1 MTLESVRLPDV
12 RSVLTARF
20 PLSAPPPPQRTYEI
34 GSVAL
39 GQADGKA
46 VALPRRPRFEHA
58 HVIGTT
64 GGGKTNL
71 LEHLI
76 RQDIKNGDGVF
87 VIDPH
92 GGHPGSLYRSMI
104 TWLFANG
111 FHKSR
116 TVHLIDPNC
125 ANFTTGFNPLEL
137 PDERTSPSVIA
148 GTALEAFERV
158 WGDENTHGK
167 PTIRRILKGTFAA
180 LAELRMT
187 LAEADFLFDHHDT
200 LGIRELLIHK
210 LNDRYAQ
217 KVFSDLDQLAKA
229 DRTGLRFRDEVV
241 GPLNRLAEFTSA
253 PAIRRIVGQR
263 HNTID
268 LREALDQGHVIL
280 VNLSGGDA
288 VNDADCELLGRLL
301 TRFLFFHV
309 KRRTTNRPFWF
320 YLDECQRYLSGDIP
334 SLLAEAR
341 KFHTGVILSHQW
353 QSQLGKPDDQILAAV
368 HNATNLKIGFRVK
381 HPKEAQE
388 IAETIIPLDLEMPVR
403 ALIKPTVVG
412 HRRTYFNNWSMGES
426 KSWGTSVS
434 ESTSETVTESESDS
448 VSDTVSENIGWSTA
462 ETTTQSQSQSYDGWG
477 PLPTQTTMGVS
488 GSAATGRSGG
498 SAAASST
505 THSSGRSTS
514 TTHGTSTT
522 ESYTRGRSESHGAS
536 ESLEPIYQDLPSAVH
551 NYQNALYFA
560 AQRLRSLAAGEA
572 FASFVDGAGMHT
584 AHVHVPHAKP
594 VSVSDST
601 FISIRTLIFS
611 RSPSA
616 IETPNA
622 ISQLEQ
628 HEAQL
633 LVEARQV
640 PELELEPISF
650 RVPAKRENEAVDYS
664 QGVCVGRGRM

>member
-1 MTLESVRLPDV
+1 MTLKAPALPDI
-12 RSVLTARF
+12 RGGLTARF
-20 PLSAPPPPQRTYEI
+20 PFSAPPPPTRTYEV

-39 GQADGKA
+39 GRAHGQP
-46 VALPRRPRFEHA
+46 VALPRRPRFEHT

-92 GGHPGSLYRSMI
+92 GSHPNSLFRSLI

-116 TVHLIDPNC
+116 TIHLIDPNC
-125 ANFTTGFNPLEL
+125 ADFTTGFNPLEL
-137 PDERTSPSVIA
+137 PDECTSPSVVA

-158 WGDENTHGK
+158 WGDEDTHSK
-167 PTIRRILKGTFAA
+167 PTIRRILKATFAA

-187 LAEADFLFDHHDT
+187 LAEADFLFDHHDA
-200 LGIRELLIHK
+200 LGVRELLIHK
-210 LNDRYAQ
+210 LNDRYAL

-263 HNTID
+263 HNTIN
-268 LREALDQGHVIL
+268 LREALDGGHVIL

-309 KRRTTNRPFWF
+309 KRRTTSRPFWF

-341 KFHTGVILSHQW
+341 KFATGIFCSHQW
-353 QSQLGKPDDQILAAV
+353 QAQLSNPDDQVLAAV
-368 HNATNLKIGFRVK
+368 HNATNLKIAFRVK

-388 IAETIIPLDLEMPVR
+388 IAESIIPLDLEMPVR
-403 ALIKPTVVG
+403 ALVKPTVVG
-412 HRRTYFNNWSMGES
+412 HHRTYFDNWSVGKSE
-426 KSWGTSVS
+426 SWGTSVS
-434 ESTSETVTESESDS
+434 ESTSETITDSEGESTSETESED
-448 VSDTVSENIGWSTA
+448 IGWSASNTTA
-462 ETTTQSQSQSYDGWG
+462 QSQTQSYDGWG
-477 PLPTQTTMGVS
+477 QLQVIPNQTAIGIS
-488 GSAATGRSGG
+488 GSAGAGKNGSSAT
-498 SAAASST
+498 ASST
-505 THSSGRSTS
+505 SHSSGRSVSATRG
-514 TTHGTSTT
+514 TTTT
-522 ESYTRGRSESHGAS
+522 ESYSRGRSESHGAS
-536 ESLEPIYQDLPSAVH
+536 EGLEPIYEKLPSAVH
-551 NYQNALYFA
+551 SYQNALYFA

-572 FASFVDGAGMHT
+572 FASFVDSAGMHT
-584 AHVHVPHAKP
+584 AHVHVPHVKP
-594 VSVSDST
+594 VSVSEAT
-601 FISIRTLIFS
+601 FIAIRKLIFS

-622 ISQLEQ
+622 ITQLEH

-633 LVEARQV
+633 LIEAKQV
-640 PELELEPISF
+640 PQLEPEPNNF
-650 RVPAKRENEAVDYS
+650 RVPSKKRADL
-664 QGVCVGRGRM
+664 

>member
-1 MTLESVRLPDV
+1 M
-12 RSVLTARF
+12 
-20 PLSAPPPPQRTYEI
+20 
-34 GSVAL
+34 
-39 GQADGKA
+39 
-46 VALPRRPRFEHA
+46 ALPRRPRFEHA

-87 VIDPH
+87 VVDPH
-92 GGHPGSLYRSMI
+92 GGHPGSLFRSLI

-116 TVHLIDPNC
+116 TIHLIDPNC
-125 ANFTTGFNPLEL
+125 ATFTTGFNPLEL
-137 PDERTSPSVIA
+137 PDDKTSPSVIA
-148 GTALEAFERV
+148 GTTLEAFERV
-158 WGDENTHGK
+158 WGDENTQVK
-167 PTIRRILKGTFAA
+167 PTIRRILKATFAA

-187 LAEADFLFDHHDT
+187 LAEADFLFDHHDS
-200 LGIRELLIHK
+200 LGIRELLINRVH
-210 LNDRYAQ
+210 DRYAR

-229 DRTGLRFRDEVV
+229 DRTGMRFRDEVV

-268 LREALDQGHVIL
+268 LREALDQGHIIL
-280 VNLSGGDA
+280 LNLSGGDA

-341 KFHTGVILSHQW
+341 KFHTGVLLSHQW
-353 QSQLGKPDDQILAAV
+353 QSQLGNPDDQILAAV

-388 IAETIIPLDLEMPVR
+388 IAEAIIPLDLEMPVR
-403 ALIKPTVVG
+403 ALIKQTVVG
-412 HRRTYFNNWSMGES
+412 HRRTYFDNWSVGES
-426 KSWGTSVS
+426 ESWGTSVS
-434 ESTSETVTESESDS
+434 ASTSETITESEGDS
-448 VSDTVSENIGWSTA
+448 ASDTVSDNAGWSNSN
-462 ETTTQSQSQSYDGWG
+462 TTTRSQTQSYDGWG
-477 PLPTQTTMGVS
+477 AVQTVPSQTTIGTA
-488 GSAATGRSGG
+488 GSAATGQSGG
-498 SAAASST
+498 SATGSST
-505 THSSGRSTS
+505 AHSSGRSVSTS
-514 TTHGTSTT
+514 RGETAT
-522 ESYTRGRSESHGAS
+522 ESYSHGRSESHGAS
-536 ESLEPIYQDLPSAVH
+536 EGLEPIYQDLPSAVH
-551 NYQNALYFA
+551 SYQNALYFA

-572 FASFVDGAGMHT
+572 FASFVDSAGLHA
-584 AHVHVPHAKP
+584 AHVLVPHVKP
-594 VSVSDST
+594 VPVSDST
-601 FISIRTLIFS
+601 FVAIRALIFS

-622 ISQLEQ
+622 VAQLEQ
-628 HEAQL
+628 YEAQL
-633 LVEARQV
+633 FIDAKQV
-640 PELELEPISF
+640 PELHLEPENF
-650 RVPAKRENEAVDYS
+650 RVPARS
-664 QGVCVGRGRM
+664 

>member
-1 MTLESVRLPDV
+1 
-12 RSVLTARF
+12 VLTSRF
-20 PLSAPPPPQRTYEI
+20 PFTAPPRLRTYEV

-39 GQADGKA
+39 GQADGVP
-46 VALPRRPRFEHA
+46 VALPRRPRFEHT

-87 VIDPH
+87 VVDPH
-92 GGHPGSLYRSMI
+92 GGHPGSLYRSLI
-104 TWLFANG
+104 TWLFAYG

-116 TVHLIDPNC
+116 TVHLMDPNC
-125 ANFTTGFNPLEL
+125 ASFTTGFNPLEL
-137 PDERTSPSVIA
+137 PDDHTSPSVIA
-148 GTALEAFERV
+148 GTTLEAFERV
-158 WGDENTHGK
+158 WGDENTQIK
-167 PTIRRILKGTFAA
+167 PTIRRILKATFAA

-187 LAEADFLFDHHDT
+187 LAEADFLFDHHDA
-200 LGIRELLIHK
+200 LGVRELLIHR
-210 LNDRYAQ
+210 LSDRYAR

-268 LREALDQGHVIL
+268 LREALDQGHIIL

-309 KRRTTNRPFWF
+309 KRRTTKRPFWF

-341 KFHTGVILSHQW
+341 KFYTGVLLSHQW

-368 HNATNLKIGFRVK
+368 HNATNVKIGFRVK

-388 IAETIIPLDLEMPVR
+388 IAEAIIPLDLEIPVR

-412 HRRTYFNNWSMGES
+412 HIRTYFDNWSVAKNE
-426 KSWGTSVS
+426 SWGTSVS
-434 ESTSETVTESESDS
+434 VSTSETVTESEGDS
-448 VSDTVSENIGWSTA
+448 VSDTVSDNTGWNNSN
-462 ETTTQSQSQSYDGWG
+462 TTTNSQTQSYDGWG
-477 PLPTQTTMGVS
+477 AVKSGPSQTSVGIA
-488 GSAATGRSGG
+488 GSAAAGRSGG
-498 SAAASST
+498 SATASST
-505 THSSGRSTS
+505 AHSSGRSVSTS
-514 TTHGTSTT
+514 RGETTT
-522 ESYTRGRSESHGAS
+522 ESYSHGRSESHGAS
-536 ESLEPIYQDLPSAVH
+536 EGLEPIYEDLPSAVH
-551 NYQNALYFA
+551 SYQNALYFA
-560 AQRLRSLAAGEA
+560 AQRLRSLPAGEA
-572 FASFVDGAGMHT
+572 FASFVDSAGLH
-584 AHVHVPHAKP
+584 AAYVRVPHVRAVP
-594 VSVSDST
+594 AADST
-601 FISIRTLIFS
+601 FVAIRALLFS

-616 IETPNA
+616 IETPSA
-622 ISQLEQ
+622 VAQLEQ
-628 HEAQL
+628 FEAQL
-633 LVEARQV
+633 FVDAKQLPEAN
-640 PELELEPISF
+640 PEPTDF
-650 RVPAKRENEAVDYS
+650 RVPAKRRNDAV
-664 QGVCVGRGRM
+664 

>member
-1 MTLESVRLPDV
+1 M
-12 RSVLTARF
+12 RS
-20 PLSAPPPPQRTYEI
+20 YEV

-39 GQADGKA
+39 GRADGVP
-46 VALPRRPRFEHA
+46 VALPGRPRFEHS

-87 VIDPH
+87 VVDPH
-92 GGHPGSLYRSMI
+92 GAHPGSLFRSII

-116 TVHLIDPNC
+116 TIHLIDPNC
-125 ANFTTGFNPLEL
+125 ATFTTGFNPLEL
-137 PDERTSPSVIA
+137 PDNETSPSVIA
-148 GTALEAFERV
+148 GTTLEAFERV
-158 WGDENTHGK
+158 WGDENTQIK
-167 PTIRRILKGTFAA
+167 PTIRRILKATFAA

-187 LAEADFLFDHHDT
+187 LAEADFLFDHHDA
-200 LGIRELLIHK
+200 LGIRELLIRR
-210 LNDRYAQ
+210 LQDRYAL

-268 LREALDQGHVIL
+268 LRQALDDGHIIL
-280 VNLSGGDA
+280 VNLSGGNA

-309 KRRTTNRPFWF
+309 KRRTTKRPFWM

-341 KFHTGVILSHQW
+341 KFHTGVLLSHQW

-368 HNATNLKIGFRVK
+368 NNATNLKIGFRVK
-381 HPKEAQE
+381 HPKEARE
-388 IAETIIPLDLEMPVR
+388 IAEAIVPLDLEIPVR

-412 HRRTYFNNWSMGES
+412 HKRSYFDNWNVAKNE
-426 KSWGTSVS
+426 SWGTSVS
-434 ESTSETVTESESDS
+434 VSTSETTTESESDS
-448 VSDTVSENIGWSTA
+448 VSDTVSGNDGWSSSN
-462 ETTTQSQSQSYDGWG
+462 TTTSSQTRSYDGWG
-477 PLPTQTTMGVS
+477 AVQSPTQTSLGVA

-498 SAAASST
+498 SATASST
-505 THSSGRSTS
+505 SHSSGRSVSTS
-514 TTHGTSTT
+514 HGETTT
-522 ESYTRGRSESHGAS
+522 ESYSHGRSESGGAS
-536 ESLEPIYQDLPSAVH
+536 EGLEPIYQELPSAVH
-551 NYQNALYFA
+551 SYQNSLHFA
-560 AQRLRSLAAGEA
+560 AQRLRCLAAGEA
-572 FASFVDGAGMHT
+572 FASFVDSAGLHA
-584 AHVHVPHAKP
+584 AHVRVPLVRP
-594 VSVSDST
+594 VPVSDST
-601 FISIRTLIFS
+601 FVAIRSLILS

-616 IETPNA
+616 IQTA
-622 ISQLEQ
+622 SAVAQLEQ
-628 HEAQL
+628 IEAQL
-633 LVEARQV
+633 FVDAKQL
-640 PELELEPISF
+640 PEPYPEPTDF
-650 RVPAKRENEAVDYS
+650 RVPAKRRN
-664 QGVCVGRGRM
+664 GVGR

>member
-1 MTLESVRLPDV
+1 MTLKKGPLPDI
-12 RSVLTARF
+12 RSALTARF
-20 PLSAPPPPQRTYEI
+20 PFSAPPAARSYEV

-39 GQADGKA
+39 GRADGMP
-46 VALPRRPRFEHA
+46 VALPRRPRFEHT

-87 VIDPH
+87 VVDPH
-92 GGHPGSLYRSMI
+92 GAHPGSLYRSLI

-116 TVHLIDPNC
+116 TIHLIDPNC
-125 ANFTTGFNPLEL
+125 AAFTTGFNPLDL
-137 PDERTSPSVIA
+137 PDDRISPSVIA
-148 GTALEAFERV
+148 GTTLEAFERV
-158 WGDENTHGK
+158 WGDENTQIK
-167 PTIRRILKGTFAA
+167 PTIRRILKATFAA

-187 LAEADFLFDHHDT
+187 LAEADFLFDHHDL
-200 LGIRELLIHK
+200 LGIRELLIRK
-210 LNDRYAQ
+210 LHDRYAQ
-217 KVFSDLDQLAKA
+217 KVFADLDQLAKA

-309 KRRTTNRPFWF
+309 KRRTTKRPFWF

-341 KFHTGVILSHQW
+341 KFHTGVLLSHQW
-353 QSQLGKPDDQILAAV
+353 QSQLGDPDDQILAAV

-388 IAETIIPLDLEMPVR
+388 IAEAIIPLDLEMPVR
-403 ALIKPTVVG
+403 ALVKPTVVG
-412 HRRTYFNNWSMGES
+412 HRRTYFDSWSVAES
-426 KSWGTSVS
+426 ESWGTSVS
-434 ESTSETVTESESDS
+434 ELTSETVTESEGDS
-448 VSDTVSENIGWSTA
+448 TSDTVSENTGWSTSNTA
-462 ETTTQSQSQSYDGWG
+462 THNQTQSYDGWG
-477 PLPTQTTMGVS
+477 MVQAVPSQTSIGMA
-488 GSAATGRSGG
+488 GSAAMGQSGG
-498 SAAASST
+498 SATRSST
-505 THSSGRSTS
+505 GNSSGHSVS
-514 TTHGTSTT
+514 TTHGTTTT
-522 ESYTRGRSESHGAS
+522 ESYSHSRSESHGAS
-536 ESLEPIYQDLPSAVH
+536 EGLEPLYQDLPSAVH
-551 NYQNALYFA
+551 SYQNALYFA

-572 FASFVDGAGMHT
+572 FASFVDSAGLH
-584 AHVHVPHAKP
+584 AAQVQVPYVKP
-594 VSVSDST
+594 VPVSDGT

-616 IETPNA
+616 IETPSA
-622 ISQLEQ
+622 ISRLEQ

-633 LVEARQV
+633 LIEARRV
-640 PELELEPISF
+640 PTLDLEPETF
-650 RVPAKRENEAVDYS
+650 RVPTRQKKS
-664 QGVCVGRGRM
+664 L

>member
-1 MTLESVRLPDV
+1 MTLDSVRLPDI
-12 RSVLTARF
+12 RSALTARF
-20 PLSAPPPPQRTYEI
+20 PFTAPPPPQRTYEI

-87 VIDPH
+87 VIDAH

-116 TVHLIDPNC
+116 TIHLIDPNC

-268 LREALDQGHVIL
+268 LREALDRGHVIL

-388 IAETIIPLDLEMPVR
+388 IAEAIIPLDLEMPVR

-412 HRRTYFNNWSMGES
+412 HRRTYFNNWSVGENE
-426 KSWGTSVS
+426 SWGTSVS

-448 VSDTVSENIGWSTA
+448 VSDTVSDNVGWSTA
-462 ETTTQSQSQSYDGWG
+462 NTTTQSQSQNYDGG
-477 PLPTQTTMGVS
+477 DQLQLLPTQTTMGS
-488 GSAATGRSGG
+488 SDSAAKGHSGG
-498 SAAASST
+498 SATASST
-505 THSSGRSTS
+505 GHSSGRSVS
-514 TTHGTSTT
+514 TTHGKTTT
-522 ESYTRGRSESHGAS
+522 ESYTRGRSASHGAS
-536 ESLEPIYQDLPSAVH
+536 EGLEPIYEDLPSAVH
-551 NYQNALYFA
+551 SYQNALYFA

-572 FASFVDGAGMHT
+572 FASFVDSAGMHT
-584 AHVHVPHAKP
+584 AHVHVPYVKA

-616 IETPNA
+616 LETPNA
-622 ISQLEQ
+622 ISRLEQ

-633 LVEARQV
+633 LIEARQV

-650 RVPAKRENEAVDYS
+650 RVPAKRKNEL
-664 QGVCVGRGRM
+664 

>member
-20 PLSAPPPPQRTYEI
+20 PSSAPPPPQQSYEI

-39 GQADGKA
+39 GRADGKA

-116 TVHLIDPNC
+116 AIHLIDANC

-241 GPLNRLAEFTSA
+241 GPLNRLAEFTSS

-263 HNTID
+263 RNTID
-268 LREALDQGHVIL
+268 LREALDRGHVIL

-309 KRRTTNRPFWF
+309 KRRSTNRPFWF

-353 QSQLGKPDDQILAAV
+353 QSQLGKADDQILAAV

-381 HPKEAQE
+381 HPREAQE
-388 IAETIIPLDLEMPVR
+388 IAEAIIPLDLEMPVR

-412 HRRTYFNNWSMGES
+412 HRRTYFNNWSVGENE
-426 KSWGTSVS
+426 SWGTSVS
-434 ESTSETVTESESDS
+434 ESTSETVTESESDC
-448 VSDTVSENIGWSTA
+448 VSDTVSDHIGWGTA
-462 ETTTQSQSQSYDGWG
+462 KTAAQSQSESYDGWG
-477 PLPTQTTMGVS
+477 PLPTQTTIGVS
-488 GSAATGRSGG
+488 GTAATGRSGG
-498 SAAASST
+498 SATSSST
-505 THSSGRSTS
+505 GHSSGRSVSMTRG
-514 TTHGTSTT
+514 TTTT
-522 ESYTRGRSESHGAS
+522 ESYARGRSESHGAS
-536 ESLEPIYQDLPSAVH
+536 EGLEPIYQDLPSAVH

-560 AQRLRSLAAGEA
+560 TQRLRSLAAGEA
-572 FASFVDGAGMHT
+572 FASFVDSAGMHT
-584 AHVHVPHAKP
+584 AHVHVPYVKP
-594 VSVSDST
+594 VPVSDGT

-616 IETPNA
+616 IETPSA

-633 LVEARQV
+633 RIEAQQV
-640 PELELEPISF
+640 PQLELEPSSF
-650 RVPAKRENEAVDYS
+650 RVSKKRETS
-664 QGVCVGRGRM
+664 L

>member
-1 MTLESVRLPDV
+1 VTLKAVQLPDI
-12 RSVLTARF
+12 RSALTARF
-20 PLSAPPPPQRTYEI
+20 PFSAPPPARSYEL
-34 GSVAL
+34 GSVAI
-39 GQADGKA
+39 GRADGKP

-92 GGHPGSLYRSMI
+92 GSHPGSLFRSLI

-116 TVHLIDPNC
+116 TIHLIDPNC
-125 ANFTTGFNPLEL
+125 ADFTTGFNPLEL

-148 GTALEAFERV
+148 GTTLEAFERI
-158 WGDENTHGK
+158 WNDENTHGK
-167 PTIRRILKGTFAA
+167 PTIRRILKATFAA
-180 LAELRMT
+180 LAELGMT

-200 LGIRELLIHK
+200 LGIRELIIQK
-210 LNDRYAQ
+210 LNDRYAR

-268 LREALDQGHVIL
+268 LREALDRGHVIL

-341 KFHTGVILSHQW
+341 KFKTGVILSHQW

-368 HNATNLKIGFRVK
+368 HNATNLKVGFRVK

-388 IAETIIPLDLEMPVR
+388 IAEAIIPLDLEIPVR

-412 HRRTYFNNWSMGES
+412 HRRTYFSNWSVGDNE
-426 KSWGTSVS
+426 SWGTSVS
-434 ESTSETVTESESDS
+434 ESISETVSESESDS
-448 VSDTVSENIGWSTA
+448 VSDTVSDTIGWSTA
-462 ETTTQSQSQSYDGWG
+462 NTTTQSQSQSYDGWATV
-477 PLPTQTTMGVS
+477 PTQTTIGAS
-488 GSAATGRSGG
+488 GGGTTGQSGG
-498 SAAASST
+498 SGTASST
-505 THSSGRSTS
+505 ARSSGRSTS
-514 TTHGTSTT
+514 TTHAIATT
-522 ESYTRGRSESHGAS
+522 NSYTRGRSSSHGAS
-536 ESLEPIYQDLPSAVH
+536 EGLEPIYENLPSAVH
-551 NYQNALYFA
+551 SYQNALYFA
-560 AQRLRSLAAGEA
+560 AQRLRCLAAGEA
-572 FASFVDGAGMHT
+572 FASFVDSAGMHT
-584 AHVHVPHAKP
+584 AHVHVPHVKP

-622 ISQLEQ
+622 ISRLEQ

-633 LVEARQV
+633 LIEARQV
-640 PELELEPISF
+640 PPLDLEPSSF
-650 RVPAKRENEAVDYS
+650 RVSAKQKTSV
-664 QGVCVGRGRM
+664 